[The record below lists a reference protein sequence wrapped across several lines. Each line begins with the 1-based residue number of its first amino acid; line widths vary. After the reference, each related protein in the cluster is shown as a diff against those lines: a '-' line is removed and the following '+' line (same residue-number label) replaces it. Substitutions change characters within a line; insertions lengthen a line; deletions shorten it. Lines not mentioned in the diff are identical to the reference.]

1 MFDEGGVPAGGRPAR
16 FGPEREPV
24 FAQKG
29 QLCLP
34 STMWGATSFPLW
46 LQQPLKRSVCT
57 LLGEWKL

>member
-1 MFDEGGVPAGGRPAR
+1 MRAECQQGAVQQGLVPK
-16 FGPEREPV
+16 REPV
-24 FAQKG
+24 FARKG

-46 LQQPLKRSVCT
+46 LQQPLKRSACT